1 MVPGVKYQMTNVKR
15 SSQELGVGVEQKGGE
30 EKEEMEGIVV
40 GMVMTGEEIAGN
52 LHVEDLTRDTLYPV
66 DPVVEIE
73 MDMVQLLEDLEQD
86 SFHALH
92 LLRVEVML
100 RHHKSKEI

>member
-30 EKEEMEGIVV
+30 EKDEMEGIGV
-40 GMVMTGEEIAGN
+40 GMVVTGEEIEGN
-52 LHVEDLTRDTLYPV
+52 LHVEDLTREILYPV

-73 MDMVQLLEDLEQD
+73 MVMVQLLEDLEQD

-92 LLRVEVML
+92 LLLVEVML
-100 RHHKSKEI
+100 RHHKYKEI